1 MGPILPMSEEAKKT
15 EDAPKKKGGKLP
27 ILIALIVVIAGGG
40 FFGMQKMNGG
50 KTEEKPKI
58 ELGEI
63 VTTKEFLCNLSDPST
78 YVRTELAFQMAKGY
92 DAKHF
97 TDIEPAVRDT
107 VNIILGSKSQA
118 EISSAAGKDSLKK
131 EIAAAVNEILLAGHE
146 EEDKK
151 DEHPAEEGEPKPE
164 EPAVENHEPVEI
176 PKGWDSGEG
185 PVLRVFFT
193 SFATQ

>member
-1 MGPILPMSEEAKKT
+1 MSEEAKKT

-40 FFGMQKMNGG
+40 FFGMQKMKGG
-50 KTEEKPKI
+50 KVEEKPKI

-63 VTTKEFLCNLSDPST
+63 VTTKEFLCNLEDPST
-78 YVRTELAFQMAKGY
+78 YVKTELAFQMAKGY
-92 DAKHF
+92 DAHHF
-97 TDIEPAVRDT
+97 TDLEPAVRDA
-107 VNIILGSKSQA
+107 VNIILGSKSQE
-118 EISSAAGKDSLKK
+118 EISTAEGKAALKK
-131 EIAAAVNEILLAGHE
+131 EIAAAVNEILHSGHE
-146 EEDKK
+146 EEEKK
-151 DEHPAEEGEPKPE
+151 E
-164 EPAVENHEPVEI
+164 EPAEASAEKEGEHKDEAPTEEKHEPVEI